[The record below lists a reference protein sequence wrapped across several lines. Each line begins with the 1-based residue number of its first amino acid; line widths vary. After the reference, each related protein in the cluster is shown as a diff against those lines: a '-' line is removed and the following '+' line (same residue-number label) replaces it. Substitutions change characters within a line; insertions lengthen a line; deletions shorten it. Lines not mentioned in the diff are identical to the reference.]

1 MDELIRFTNNLNPI
15 SPESLKSLFPEKD
28 LKNIRDLKPFPALP
42 QISPGFILEY
52 KLEISPGYSPEFKV
66 EYPPGNPAFNSKFL
80 TPKLNRDIVPAK
92 RLESAFGSSLSRV
105 SPDEKP
111 SLVIKEEPISEPI
124 SEPVKPRKKGSRS
137 KDILETG
144 EGKRSCRICGEQATG
159 THYK

>member
-1 MDELIRFTNNLNPI
+1 MDELIRFTNNLKPI

-28 LKNIRDLKPFPALP
+28 LKNIRDLKHFPALP

-66 EYPPGNPAFNSKFL
+66 EYPPGNPGFNSKFL

-105 SPDEKP
+105 SPDAKP
-111 SLVIKEEPISEPI
+111 SLVIKEEPISEP
-124 SEPVKPRKKGSRS
+124 VKPRRKGSRS

-144 EGKRSCRICGEQATG
+144 QGKRSCRICGEQATG